1 MGAFFYA
8 AQGVDVPED
17 DLRVGRAVD
26 THWPDGARF
35 DWSEF
40 SKGLLRIRSGHERP
54 TTDAMISI
62 PYRGSWFYMSDSDSD
77 AKATFSLLAQL
88 FALSAGESPSPGP
101 VLTLP
106 VGIGSVR

>member
-1 MGAFFYA
+1 M
-8 AQGVDVPED
+8 PED
-17 DLRVGRAVD
+17 DLLAGAVD
-26 THWPDGARF
+26 TQWLDGARF

-40 SKGLLRIRSGHERP
+40 SEGLLQIQSGYERP
-54 TTDAMISI
+54 ATDARISVR
-62 PYRGSWFYMSDSDSD
+62 YRGSWFYMSDSDSD
-77 AKATFSLLAQL
+77 AKATFSLLVQL